1 MNIFEDL
8 VLELK
13 EENLLEDTF
22 LDALEARALEVDGGA
37 DPAAGQKSQQETE
50 DFSFDGESDESV
62 GTSLRSESDEPSR
75 SEIIHQTAEKIE
87 ADAPEVADMQLMD
100 SDETIEIR
108 RPKSDKEFFKKRATG
123 EVLSLQLVEH
133 VVSALEREYL
143 KIVPKTYDDLSVKKA
158 LHKFLQVAEDAASD
172 AHKEAEFQLM
182 QEIEAWCSVLAK
194 RDAEISIAALRRY
207 CETCRPKL
215 SSQAMLAL
223 ARFYRNLPYGEDVRG
238 KFDYIVTRLF
248 SKPLADETRRLL
260 FTGAEAFSH
269 IKALYADW
277 SSIPLYSVDDEESIA
292 LAAASFRELQQEAED
307 ATHFDDMIRSDF
319 FGRLRSF
326 KENIAE
332 TFLAPTVLT
341 AAIECNVKV
350 GNRYVK
356 LLDKER
362 LASGAAVTHEKYG
375 SVDDEAISGAAA
387 RTLELDTTL
396 RHLIDP
402 SEAREDDEEGTEH
415 HGEPERSEPV
425 EYIDLTP
432 KKVEPSVAAIR
443 PRRSILEAVRERCFG
458 INPLLLFGA
467 TALIILSL
475 GLYAWATWFV
485 EEDTTFS
492 KDVIMLKLDPI
503 PFKENLKLAKK
514 SGDTFYG
521 VVLPAWE
528 TMTNEKR
535 EEFLGAISEYG
546 KTGGWVNVNL
556 LNGQGKTVGY
566 ASPGH
571 FEVIDNPQ

>member
-13 EENLLEDTF
+13 EENLLENTF
-22 LDALEARALEVDGGA
+22 LDELEARSREVEGSDA
-37 DPAAGQKSQQETE
+37 APASNARAGLNDEAVPEYSDIIDTP
-50 DFSFDGESDESV
+50 GEAREAE
-62 GTSLRSESDEPSR
+62 RH
-75 SEIIHQTAEKIE
+75 EIVHQTAERIE
-87 ADAPEVADMQLMD
+87 ADAPEVADLQLMG

-108 RPKSDKEFFKKRATG
+108 RPASDTEFFKKRANG

-133 VVSALEREYL
+133 VVSALEREHL
-143 KIVPKTYDDLSVKKA
+143 KIIPKTYDDLSVKKA
-158 LHKFLQVAEDAASD
+158 LHRFMQVADDSASD

-182 QEIEAWCSVLAK
+182 QEIEAWCSALAK

-207 CETCRPKL
+207 CENCRPKL

-223 ARFYRNLPYGEDVRG
+223 ARFYRNLPYNEDVRG

-248 SKPLADETRRLL
+248 SRPVSDNTRKLL
-260 FTGAEAFSH
+260 FTGSEMFGH

-277 SSIPLYSVDDEESIA
+277 SSIPLYSADDEENIGLS
-292 LAAASFRELQQEAED
+292 AASFRELQQEAED
-307 ATHFDDMIRSDF
+307 AAEFDDLIRSDF
-319 FGRLRSF
+319 FGRIQLF

-332 TFLAPTVLT
+332 LFFAPTVIT
-341 AAIECNVKV
+341 AAIECNVSV
-350 GNRYVK
+350 GNAYVK

-375 SVDDEAISGAAA
+375 SIDNEAVSEAAA
-387 RTLELDTTL
+387 RTLELDSTL
-396 RHLIDP
+396 RSLIDP
-402 SEAREDDEEGTEH
+402 AAAREEDDEPSEH
-415 HGEPERSEPV
+415 APEHAEPVETIDLSTPKPERSP
-425 EYIDLTP
+425 
-432 KKVEPSVAAIR
+432 AAIR
-443 PRRSILEAVRERCFG
+443 KRKSLLETIRERCFG
-458 INPLLLFGA
+458 INPFLLIGSVG
-467 TALIILSL
+467 LILISV
-475 GLYAWATWFV
+475 GIYAWAGWYV
-485 EEDTTFS
+485 EEDTALS
-492 KDVIMLKLDPI
+492 KNVVMVKLDPI

-521 VVLPAWE
+521 VVLPGWE

-535 EEFLGAISEYG
+535 EEFLRAVTDYG

-571 FEVIDNPQ
+571 FEIIDKPQ